1 MYEIAEQVLRWQ
13 AEGRSAWLVRVI
25 DTAGI
30 SSRDRAAACA
40 YSPGRPVAG
49 SLFGGAAEE
58 VLLELLAGV
67 ERSCVITLRVSE
79 TAAARV
85 GLSCGGSAQLL
96 VEPISAVPDWQL
108 LADRSPLCLVT
119 DLIEPVTTRAYP
131 LACLPRS
138 ATPEGRE
145 AEIGRLFKRGLS
157 QTSLLTD
164 PATVITTLWPAVRVF
179 VVGSGLI
186 ADALAANGAL
196 LDWPVTVLR
205 TVTDEVFTAGDSV
218 IVLEHD
224 LDVSGTALTAALA
237 GPARYVGALG
247 SRHTQAARAGWL
259 AEHGVTQSAIERIH
273 GPAGLDIG
281 SRTPAEIALS
291 ILAEIMQVRSAG

>member
-30 SSRDRAAACA
+30 SSRDRAPACG
-40 YSPGRPVAG
+40 YSPGRPLAG
-49 SLFGGAAEE
+49 SLFSGAADD
-58 VLLELLAGV
+58 VLAERLAGL
-67 ERSCVITLRVSE
+67 ERSCVITLPVSE

-96 VEPISAVPDWQL
+96 VEPVSAISGWQL
-108 LADRSPLCLVT
+108 LADGRPLCLVT
-119 DLIEPVTTRAYP
+119 DLTEPITTRAYQ
-131 LACLPRS
+131 LADLPRS
-138 ATPEGRE
+138 ATPDGRE
-145 AEIGRLFKRGLS
+145 AEIGRLFKRGIS
-157 QTSLLTD
+157 QTRLLAE
-164 PATVITTLWPAVRVF
+164 PAIVVTALWPAVRVF
-179 VVGSGLI
+179 VVGGGLI

-205 TVTDEVFTAGDSV
+205 AVTDEVLTAADSV

-237 GPARYVGALG
+237 SPARYVGALG
-247 SRHTQAARAGWL
+247 SRHTQTARADWL

-291 ILAEIMQVRSAG
+291 ILAEIMQVRSTG